1 VRIKASASKRKNNE
15 EGHAMSEIDNRPF
28 KEKAMDVLEN
38 VIDPELGIDIVNLGL
53 IYGVELDDEGL
64 CTLTMTLTI
73 AGCPLT
79 DYLNEA
85 IREELTGF
93 DEVKDVYI
101 NVVFEPAWSIDKMS
115 REAKLELGIH

>member
-1 VRIKASASKRKNNE
+1 
-15 EGHAMSEIDNRPF
+15 
-28 KEKAMDVLEN
+28 
-38 VIDPELGIDIVNLGL
+38 
-53 IYGVELDDEGL
+53 
-64 CTLTMTLTI
+64 MTLTI